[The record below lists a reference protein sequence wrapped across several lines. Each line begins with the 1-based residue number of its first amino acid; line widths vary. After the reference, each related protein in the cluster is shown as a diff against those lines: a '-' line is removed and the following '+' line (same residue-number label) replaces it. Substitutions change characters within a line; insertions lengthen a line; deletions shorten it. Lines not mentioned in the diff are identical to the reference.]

1 MQIDHTRTEGSPP
14 TLVAG
19 GPSTG
24 EILSFEKDLLKLAR
38 LQLQSDMSLAEDVVQ
53 ETLLAA
59 IQGASEFR
67 GESSLKTWLVGILK
81 FKVLDA
87 LRGRARQPIPV
98 ADLEPELRTE
108 DLEEMFDKTG
118 VWRAKP
124 HEWSDPAF
132 SAHQLDF
139 MRWVEICLT
148 HLPTHTARVF
158 MLREMFELNTEDI
171 CQMLEITPNHV
182 GVLLYRARMTLR
194 RCLEIHWLHG

>member
-1 MQIDHTRTEGSPP
+1 MQIDHTHPEGSPP
-14 TLVAG
+14 TQVAG

-59 IQGASEFR
+59 VQGASKFR

-98 ADLEPELRTE
+98 ADLEPELHTE
-108 DLEEMFDKTG
+108 DLEEVFDETG
-118 VWRAKP
+118 VWRMKP

-132 SAHQLDF
+132 AAHQFDF

-171 CQMLEITPNHV
+171 CQLLEITPNHV

-194 RCLEIHWLHG
+194 RCLEIHWLHR